1 MEWDKVTRED
11 ENGEDQNWEQCKL
24 DWMTNFLSKA
34 RFYVIFIQ
42 TYIKSMIEVIGRYYQ
57 EGKQEDDWVA
67 DVVGVEDGV
76 F

>member
-11 ENGEDQNWEQCKL
+11 ENGEDQNWEQRKL

-34 RFYVIFIQ
+34 RFHVIFIQ
-42 TYIKSMIEVIGRYYQ
+42 TNIKSMIEVIRRYYQ

-67 DVVGVEDGV
+67 DVVGIEDGV